1 MPNGLPLYEN
11 EYLRVFGVRMSDRES
26 GRYRVHV
33 RATRKDTDEYM
44 NYGFV
49 VSGVEPESVL
59 ATARARVDNELA
71 PVLDRMMPPPDWN
84 KDVRKVLRS
93 ILRYINRREDF
104 GSFIGK
110 LLKEGGD
117 VEAFHERNA
126 AFQRDVLYSA
136 ISIAEAVAKLPS
148 EDRLSLLTLSDDL
161 LSDPLT
167 GYSFF
172 EIDARL
178 LSIEFFMSPT
188 AQERAEHER
197 QKTRLEERY
206 ASLG

>member
-1 MPNGLPLYEN
+1 
-11 EYLRVFGVRMSDRES
+11 MSDRES

-33 RATRKDTDEYM
+33 RARRKDTDEYM

-49 VSGVEPESVL
+49 VSGMEPESVL
-59 ATARARVDNELA
+59 VTARARVDNELA
-71 PVLDRMMPPPDWN
+71 PVLDQMRPPPDWN

-104 GSFIGK
+104 GSFIGG

-117 VEAFHERNA
+117 VEAFYERNA
-126 AFQRDVLYSA
+126 AFQRDALYSA
-136 ISIAEAVAKLPS
+136 VSIVEAVAKLPA
-148 EDRLSLLTLSDDL
+148 EERLSLLTLSDEL
-161 LSDPLT
+161 LLDPFT

-172 EIDARL
+172 EIEARL

-188 AQERAEHER
+188 AQELAEHER
-197 QKTRLEERY
+197 QKTRLKERY
-206 ASLG
+206 GALG